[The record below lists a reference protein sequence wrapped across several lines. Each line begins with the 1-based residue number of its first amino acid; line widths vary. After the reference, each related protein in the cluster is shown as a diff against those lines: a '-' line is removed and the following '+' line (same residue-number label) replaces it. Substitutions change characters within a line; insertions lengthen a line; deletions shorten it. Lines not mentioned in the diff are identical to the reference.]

1 MTAIMI
7 HEGRSREIDALG
19 AATKLNRLA
28 NRPEILT
35 NLHPGA
41 DTLDLTPLA
50 LAPHTF
56 IAFYDDLNAGLFFP
70 HGRVMQWEGHF
81 LFATLRGKA
90 ARAMG
95 QWCCSALFDY
105 TPAVAIVGLVP
116 LENKPARIM
125 ARAIGCRPVG
135 RSVDVLGRACTRYV
149 MERGHG

>member
-28 NRPEILT
+28 NRPEILV
-35 NLHPGA
+35 NIHPGA

-70 HGRVMQWEGHF
+70 HGRGMQWEGHF

-105 TPAVAIVGLVP
+105 TPALAIVGLVP

>member
-19 AATKLNRLA
+19 AATKLNRLV
-28 NRPEILT
+28 NRPEILP
-35 NLHPGA
+35 NVYPGA
-41 DTLDLTPLA
+41 DSLDLTALA
-50 LAPHTF
+50 LEPHTF

-70 HGRVMQWEGHF
+70 HGRGMQWEGHF

>member
-1 MTAIMI
+1 MI

-28 NRPEILT
+28 NRPEILA

-41 DTLDLTPLA
+41 DMLDLTPLA

-70 HGRVMQWEGHF
+70 HGRGMQWEGHF

>member
-28 NRPEILT
+28 NRPEILA

-56 IAFYDDLNAGLFFP
+56 IALRRPQRRAVLPAWSRNAVGGAFP
-70 HGRVMQWEGHF
+70 VRD
-81 LFATLRGKA
+81 A
-90 ARAMG
+90 ARK
-95 QWCCSALFDY
+95 S
-105 TPAVAIVGLVP
+105 
-116 LENKPARIM
+116 
-125 ARAIGCRPVG
+125 
-135 RSVDVLGRACTRYV
+135 RS
-149 MERGHG
+149 GHGAVVLLGPV